1 MTNNLLGKK
10 ASEIQEIVNTQQPLL
25 SAVAETASDWSQFM
39 SCIRAIQ
46 GTEYALEAYCAE
58 ISNQTPIEE
67 GKGLLLVYGVF
78 QALFIQQDAVTNLCR
93 SLRSLNISNLNDSR
107 IKEALDEIREIR
119 NDIGHPTDRHPSKK
133 YPEMGHPFIQIDYIT
148 PLADGVR
155 MQIDFPER
163 AEENGVAGVFGIHFI
178 EIPPLIKKQKTAI
191 IRVLDDILETLEKIP
206 L

>member
-1 MTNNLLGKK
+1 MTNNLLRKR
-10 ASEIQEIVNTQQPLL
+10 ASKIQEIVNNQQPLL
-25 SAVAETASDWSQFM
+25 SAVAEIKSDWSQFM

-46 GTEYALEAYCAE
+46 DTEYALEAYCAE
-58 ISNQTPIEE
+58 ISNQILIEE

-107 IKEALDEIREIR
+107 IKEALDETREIR
-119 NDIGHPTDRHPSKK
+119 NDIGHPTDRLPPKK

-163 AEENGVAGVFGIHFI
+163 AEEDGVAGVSAIHFI

-191 IRVLDDILETLEKIP
+191 IRVLDNILETLEKIP